1 MQEEIKQSNGEAAV
15 SSAVVEVKKDEKA
28 PRSRVMPLPEKR
40 EPELEEML
48 KAGVHFGHQ
57 KGRWDPKMKSFIYGE
72 RGGVH
77 IIDLQKSLEKL
88 KLALDEVKKVVSM
101 GGKIIFVGTK
111 KQARGVIQEA
121 AALTGMPYVTE
132 RWLGG
137 TFTNFATISKRIQK
151 LSELEEQEKEQKLGH
166 YTKKERI
173 HFRKEIEDFNK
184 NMGGIKKM
192 DKIPELMFVVG
203 AKEEKNAIKEA
214 QAMGVRLI
222 ALVDTNVD
230 PEGISFPIPAN
241 DDAIGSITL
250 ITRYLTREIMENKK

>member
-1 MQEEIKQSNGEAAV
+1 MQEEIKQSTNAVASEVSANAAV
-15 SSAVVEVKKDEKA
+15 KEEVA
-28 PRSRVMPLPEKR
+28 PKSRILPLPEKR

-57 KGRWDPKMKSFIYGE
+57 KGRWDPKMKRFIYGE

-88 KLALDEVKKVVSM
+88 KLALDEVKKVVSA
-101 GGKIIFVGTK
+101 GGKIVFVGTK
-111 KQARGVIQEA
+111 KQALRVIEEA
-121 AALTGMPYVTE
+121 AELTGMPFVTQ

-151 LSELEEQEKEQKLGH
+151 LSELETQEKEEKLGH

-173 HFRKEIEDFNK
+173 HFHKDIQDFNK

-214 QAMGVRLI
+214 NAMGVKII
-222 ALVDTNVD
+222 ALVDTNVNPD
-230 PEGISFPIPAN
+230 SIDFPIPAN